1 MKIYVLKRKY
11 RGEKQ
16 VKVGMTQNS
25 VSTRLSYA
33 GGGWKC
39 IFSVELG
46 DISKKKTLKYEGLIH
61 RYLGKYQV
69 SLGSYKE
76 IFSCKPM
83 YAAAVVKTITQK
95 SIVDTERHLGGARW
109 LRSDMAA
116 PWIDSVM
123 MLIIP
128 WLIWCVYALNNEII
142 GPWWY
147 CLGFFGSGMWFGILH
162 AALEKIFA
170 KSLRR
175 KRLKTEKRV
184 QVRWLRELAVWD
196 KELEDNMLKLE
207 K

>member
-46 DISKKKTLKYEGLIH
+46 DISKKKTLKYEKLVH

-69 SLGSYKE
+69 TLGSYKE
-76 IFSCKPM
+76 IFSCDPM
-83 YAAAVVKTITQK
+83 YAAAVVKTITKK
-95 SIVDTERHLGGARW
+95 SITNTENHLAGPRYRGVTGAYAPWLGLLYFGWYVWMFYAGTNDIISNGWFAFGVLGGSNAILLLLWGIFGR
-109 LRSDMAA
+109 
-116 PWIDSVM
+116 WID
-123 MLIIP
+123 P
-128 WLIWCVYALNNEII
+128 
-142 GPWWY
+142 
-147 CLGFFGSGMWFGILH
+147 FFERIDERAMQKIK
-162 AALEKIFA
+162 AAWNIEA
-170 KSLRR
+170 RA
-175 KRLKTEKRV
+175 
-184 QVRWLRELAVWD
+184 WND
-196 KELEDNMLKLE
+196 ELEVNMLKLE